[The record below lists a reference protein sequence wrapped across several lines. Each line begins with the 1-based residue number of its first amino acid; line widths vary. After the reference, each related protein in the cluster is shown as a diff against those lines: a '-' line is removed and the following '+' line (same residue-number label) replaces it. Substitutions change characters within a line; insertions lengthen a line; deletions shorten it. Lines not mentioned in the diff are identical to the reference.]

1 MKKYS
6 FLSEG
11 EIRYNKPDS
20 SISDF
25 VKPKSL
31 FNTSGI
37 GNVNVSIDQ
46 DTRDDFSE
54 TGNMSPRTVYSR
66 RLQVKLIKQILSKCP
81 SAKAFRDVFKNSP
94 VGSMRRLCAEID
106 DNTPL
111 GDYIN
116 FLRYRIVKWSQRD
129 RLISMALNGLFGA
142 AAGGALGALASYTS
156 VGDLLAPQSL
166 KNGAM
171 IGAGLGGAIGTGVGK
186 FLYDTRDNDSVE
198 DSIL

>member
-1 MKKYS
+1 MKQYS
-6 FLSEG
+6 FLSEN
-11 EIRYNKPDS
+11 RPYNKPDVA
-20 SISDF
+20 IRNF
-25 VKPKSL
+25 VQPKSI

-37 GNVNVSIDQ
+37 GNVNVTIDQ
-46 DTRDDFSE
+46 DTKDDFSE
-54 TGNMSPRTVYSR
+54 TGSVSPRTVYSR

-81 SAKAFRDVFKNSP
+81 SAKAFRDVFKHSP
-94 VGSMRRLCAEID
+94 IGSMRRLCAEID

-142 AAGGALGALASYTS
+142 GVGGVLGALSSYTS
-156 VGDLLAPQSL
+156 VGDLLAPHAL
-166 KNGAM
+166 KHGAM